1 MKILFAT
8 SEAHPFVKTGGLADV
23 SGSLPNALAQL
34 KNKVRLVLPAYR
46 SVLEKLD
53 SDKVYKQVAE
63 LSVEGCGRYFHVKIL
78 KIKAGTIEGVNVP
91 VLLVDIPE
99 LFDRSGTPYLAE
111 DGFDWWDNGERFAVF
126 SKVVT
131 ELAMDR
137 VGLDWKADVVHANDW
152 QTGLVPALLS
162 LEQKPPKT
170 VFTVHNM
177 AYAGNFPKSLFDGM
191 KLDWKLWG
199 AEGVEFY
206 GQFSMLKAGLIKSD
220 WITTVSPT
228 YAKEICYPAFA
239 YGFEGVLQQRASEGR
254 LIGILNGIDDQV
266 WNPEKDPLIEKN
278 YSARKGRVVGKQH
291 NKAAL
296 LSGMDFLKA
305 ENGKAENPEMARWL
319 KEPLVGLVGRLVTQK
334 GIDLVID
341 VLPDLLKETTAN
353 FIFVGTGDREF
364 EVALYKFAKD
374 YPDRIWVYIG
384 YSEVLAHQVEAGADL
399 FLMPSRFEPCGLN
412 QMYSL
417 AYGTP
422 PVVHHTG
429 GLADTVVNA
438 TEQNLKEGK
447 ATGFVFYDT
456 SRHALKSTLL
466 HALYLLGKKRTW
478 QKLQKTGMEQPLG
491 WENSAKKYV
500 QLYSEKK

>member
-8 SEAHPFVKTGGLADV
+8 PEAHPFIKTGGLADV
-23 SGSLPNALAQL
+23 SGSLPNALVEL
-34 KNKVRLVLPAYR
+34 KHKVRLVLPAYR
-46 SVLEKLD
+46 SVLEKY
-53 SDKVYKQVAE
+53 SCGKIIKQVAE
-63 LSVEGCGRYFHVKIL
+63 LTVEGCERPFHVRIL
-78 KIKAGTIEGVNVP
+78 KIKSGSIEGVNVP
-91 VLLVDIPE
+91 VWLVDIPE
-99 LFDRSGTPYLAE
+99 LFDRSGTPYLAD
-111 DGFDWWDNGERFAVF
+111 DGSDWWDNGERFAVF

-137 VGLDWKADVVHANDW
+137 VGLKWKADVVHANDW

-162 LEQKPPKT
+162 VEAEPPKT
-170 VFTVHNM
+170 IFTVHNM
-177 AYAGNFPKSLFDGM
+177 AYPGNFPKSLFDNLR
-191 KLDWKLWG
+191 LDWHLWG
-199 AEGVEFY
+199 SEGVEFY
-206 GQFSMLKAGLIKSD
+206 GHFSMLKAGLIKSD
-220 WITTVSPT
+220 YVTTVSPT

-239 YGFEGVLQQRASEGR
+239 YGFEGVLQQRDSEKC
-254 LIGILNGIDDQV
+254 LIGILNGIDDNV
-266 WNPEKDPLIEKN
+266 WNPAKDTLIERN
-278 YSARKGRVVGKQH
+278 YSAHKGRIVGKKH

-296 LSGMDFLKA
+296 LKGMDFLQS
-305 ENGKAENPEMARWL
+305 ENGKSDNPEMARWL
-319 KEPLVGLVGRLVTQK
+319 KEPLIGLVGRLVAQK
-334 GIDLVID
+334 GIDLVLE

-353 FIFVGTGDREF
+353 FIFVGTGEKEF

-374 YPDRIWVYIG
+374 FPHRIWVYIG

-438 TEQNLKEGK
+438 TEENLKEGK

-466 HALYLLGKKRTW
+466 HALFLLGKKRTW

-491 WENSAKKYV
+491 WENSAKQYAK
-500 QLYSEKK
+500 LYSEKR